1 MINANFVLPYYQPQ
15 CMWGGAAHRE
25 ADGRE
30 YHPLLR
36 FSDVPQFSS
45 HVAVRAAT
53 AHREADGREYHP
65 LRWSAGM
72 RVCGYVGEQAYSK
85 IVLDWATCVSGN
97 FASALPSGLEDGRA
111 GGISMSLEFL
121 VLFFQEKSTESRH
134 EHYPQFK
141 IINMNG
147 RLYDP
152 VIGRFFSPDKYVANS
167 SFTQDIQK
175 KLI

>member
-1 MINANFVLPYYQPQ
+1 M
-15 CMWGGAAHRE
+15 AHRQ

-45 HVAVRAAT
+45 HVAVWAAM
-53 AHREADGREYHP
+53 
-65 LRWSAGM
+65 SAGDEDAVV
-72 RVCGYVGEQAYSK
+72 RWDFCR
-85 IVLDWATCVSGN
+85 LD
-97 FASALPSGLEDGRA
+97 
-111 GGISMSLEFL
+111 
-121 VLFFQEKSTESRH
+121 FFGTFCIKTKSTKE
-134 EHYPQFK
+134 

-152 VIGRFFSPDKYVANS
+152 VIGRFFSPDKFVANS